1 MDKYNDKR
9 KDLLMAIDQ
18 GEKVSDLALGMY
30 DLTPYFN
37 EDISKSLAEKIMYIN
52 NECRQVGHVLD
63 KKICFAPQQE
73 EALNN
78 LEKYNKCILSAP
90 TSFGKTLIIKEYI
103 YKTKPKNIIYIVP
116 TNALAYEL
124 ENSFKSNQVFSD
136 YRIFDR
142 TKSSMDTNEKNAKLL
157 FIGTQEKYLEIRNSI
172 VEKIDLFVIDEAYKL
187 EETTKNQRAYKLSET
202 FLDSIINLSKKVFLL
217 SPNANF
223 IGFEKYEFQIL
234 EYDYNSVD
242 KVYKVIDKSNFYN
255 VVYEKASDNKTI
267 VYFDSPND
275 INESIDNFQS
285 ISKENNNEFIEFLER
300 EYHPE
305 WSVIKLL
312 KKGILVHHGQM
323 PKYIQNKMMNLFI
336 SNKNYNLL
344 LGTQSIS
351 EGINT
356 PCKNMFIHMSCKAKK
371 MQGLLLKNTI
381 GRAGRLG
388 VYPIGHIFSTENI
401 EELTKNK
408 ITVSL
413 SISKDEELKE
423 IEQSNDES
431 AIDQLCKKYNIEK
444 EFYENIRK
452 KYHFSLNII
461 SKILEEL
468 QNDLIYSNFSSLPYI
483 AVKIFDEYRWAYID
497 SKCICGVLQYYYYEG
512 NVERYLQTYDDK
524 IKFYRFKDKKNKGN
538 KKTDT
543 EIMDYYMRFL
553 YSSLENYIVPIANIG
568 YEIFQRYSDWMFG
581 KNVIECIKNFID
593 RYNKMIIGI
602 RNYEAFTDEQKIIL
616 QTLRDYGIII
626 NNNTINHEMIAEIE
640 SRLNIRYSTYDIIRA
655 INYLAINSKNNTERF
670 LNIKKDIL
678 IKN

>member
-1 MDKYNDKR
+1 MDKFNDKR
-9 KDLLMAIDQ
+9 KELLMAIDQ

-37 EDISKSLAEKIMYIN
+37 EDVSKSLVEKIMYIN

-63 KKICFAPQQE
+63 KKIYFAPQQE

-78 LEKYNKCILSAP
+78 LKKYNKCILSAP
-90 TSFGKTLIIKEYI
+90 TSFGKTLIVKEYI

-124 ENSFKSNQVFSD
+124 ENSFKSNRVFSD

-142 TKSSMDTNEKNAKLL
+142 TKSTMDTNEKNAKLL

-242 KVYKVIDKSNFYN
+242 KVYKVIDKTNFYN

-285 ISKENNNEFIEFLER
+285 ISKENDNEFIEFLER
-300 EYHPE
+300 EYHPS

-356 PCKNMFIHMSCKAKK
+356 PCKNMFIHMSCKTKK

-388 VYPIGHIFSTENI
+388 IYPIGHIFSTENI

-408 ITVSL
+408 ITISL

-423 IEQSNDES
+423 IEQSNDEN

-524 IKFYRFKDKKNKGN
+524 IKFYRFKDKKNNKGK

-553 YSSLENYIVPIANIG
+553 YSSLENYIVPVANIG
-568 YEIFQRYSDWMFG
+568 YELFQRYPDWMFG
-581 KNVIECIKNFID
+581 ENVIECIKNFID

-655 INYLAINSKNNTERF
+655 INYLASNSKNNTERF
-670 LNIKKDIL
+670 LNIKKRYID
-678 IKN
+678 

>member
-1 MDKYNDKR
+1 MDKFNDKR
-9 KDLLMAIDQ
+9 KELLMAIDQ

-52 NECRQVGHVLD
+52 NECRQVGHVLN

-90 TSFGKTLIIKEYI
+90 TSFGKTLIVKEYI

-242 KVYKVIDKSNFYN
+242 KVYKVIDKTNFYN

-285 ISKENNNEFIEFLER
+285 ISKENDNEFIGFLER
-300 EYHPE
+300 EYHPA

-356 PCKNMFIHMSCKAKK
+356 PCKNMFIHMSCKTKK

-431 AIDQLCKKYNIEK
+431 VINQLCKKYNIEK
-444 EFYENIRK
+444 EFYESIRK

-468 QNDLIYSNFSSLPYI
+468 QNDLIYSNFSRLPYI
-483 AVKIFDEYRWAYID
+483 AAKIFDEYWWAYID

-512 NVERYLQTYDDK
+512 NVKRYLQTYDDK
-524 IKFYRFKDKKNKGN
+524 IKFYRFKDKKNNKG
-538 KKTDT
+538 KRKTDT

-553 YSSLENYIVPIANIG
+553 YSSLENYIVPVANIG
-568 YEIFQRYSDWMFG
+568 YELFQRYPDWMFG
-581 KNVIECIKNFID
+581 ENVIECIKNFID

-602 RNYEAFTDEQKIIL
+602 RNYEAFADEQKIIL

-655 INYLAINSKNNTERF
+655 INYLASNSKNNTERF
-670 LNIKKDIL
+670 LNIKKRYID
-678 IKN
+678 

>member
-1 MDKYNDKR
+1 MDKFNDKR
-9 KDLLMAIDQ
+9 KELLMAIDQ

-37 EDISKSLAEKIMYIN
+37 EDVSKSLVEKIMYIN

-63 KKICFAPQQE
+63 KKIYFAPQQE

-78 LEKYNKCILSAP
+78 LKKYNKCILSAP
-90 TSFGKTLIIKEYI
+90 TSFGKTLIVKEYI

-124 ENSFKSNQVFSD
+124 ENSFKSNRVFSD

-142 TKSSMDTNEKNAKLL
+142 TKSTMDTNEKNAKLL

-242 KVYKVIDKSNFYN
+242 KVYKVVDKTNFYN

-267 VYFDSPND
+267 VYFDSSND

-285 ISKENNNEFIEFLER
+285 ISKENDNEFIEFLER
-300 EYHPE
+300 EYHPS

-356 PCKNMFIHMSCKAKK
+356 PCKNMFIHMSCKTKK

-388 VYPIGHIFSTENI
+388 IYPIGHIFSTENI

-408 ITVSL
+408 ITISL

-423 IEQSNDES
+423 IEQSNDEN

-524 IKFYRFKDKKNKGN
+524 IKFYRFKDKKNNKGK

-553 YSSLENYIVPIANIG
+553 YSSLENYIVPVANIG
-568 YEIFQRYSDWMFG
+568 YELFQRYPDWMFG
-581 KNVIECIKNFID
+581 ENVIECIKNFID

-655 INYLAINSKNNTERF
+655 INYLASNSKNNTERF
-670 LNIKKDIL
+670 LNIKKRYID
-678 IKN
+678 

>member
-52 NECRQVGHVLD
+52 NECRQVKHILD
-63 KKICFAPQQE
+63 KKIYFAPQQE
-73 EALNN
+73 DALNN

-90 TSFGKTLIIKEYI
+90 TSFGKTLIVKEYI

-142 TKSSMDTNEKNAKLL
+142 TKSSIDTNEKNSKLL

-172 VEKIDLFVIDEAYKL
+172 EDKIDLFVIDEAYKL

-234 EYDYNSVD
+234 EYNYNSVD
-242 KVYKVIDKSNFYN
+242 KVYKVINESNFYD
-255 VVYEKASDNKTI
+255 VVYEKSNNNKTI
-267 VYFDSPND
+267 VYFDTPRAIND
-275 INESIDNFQS
+275 SIDNFKS
-285 ISKENNNEFIEFLER
+285 ISKEKDDEFIRFLER

-323 PKYIQNKMMNLFI
+323 PKYIQNKMMNLFVDD
-336 SNKNYNLL
+336 KNFNLL
-344 LGTQSIS
+344 LGTKSIS

-356 PCKNMFIHMSCKAKK
+356 PCKNMFIHMSCKTEK

-388 VYPIGHIFSTENI
+388 VYPIGHIFSTKNI

-413 SISKDEELKE
+413 SISKEEELKE

-468 QNDLIYSNFSSLPYI
+468 QNDLMYSNFSSLPYI
-483 AVKIFDEYRWAYID
+483 AAKIFDEYKYASID
-497 SKCICGVLQYYYYEG
+497 SICIRGVLQYYYG
-512 NVERYLQTYDDK
+512 NEKRYLKTYDDK
-524 IKFYRFKDKKNKGN
+524 IQFYRLKSKENRI
-538 KKTDT
+538 TDT
-543 EIMDYYMRFL
+543 EIIDYYMRFL
-553 YSSLENYIVPIANIG
+553 YSSLENYFVPVANIG
-568 YEIFQRYSDWMFG
+568 FELFQRYPDWMFG
-581 KNVIECIKNFID
+581 ENVIECINNFID
-593 RYNKMIIGI
+593 RYNKIIIGI
-602 RNYEAFTDEQKIIL
+602 RNYETFTDEQKIIL

-626 NNNTINHEMIAEIE
+626 NSNTINHEMVAEIE

-655 INYLAINSKNNTERF
+655 INYLAINSKNNAERF
-670 LNIKKDIL
+670 LNIKNRYID
-678 IKN
+678 

>member
-1 MDKYNDKR
+1 MDKFNDKR
-9 KDLLMAIDQ
+9 KELLMAIDQ

-37 EDISKSLAEKIMYIN
+37 EDVSKSLVEKIMYIN

-63 KKICFAPQQE
+63 KKIYFAPHQE

-78 LEKYNKCILSAP
+78 LKKYNKCILSAP
-90 TSFGKTLIIKEYI
+90 TSFGKTLIVKEYI

-124 ENSFKSNQVFSD
+124 ENSFKSNRVFSD

-142 TKSSMDTNEKNAKLL
+142 TKSTMDTNEKNAKLL

-242 KVYKVIDKSNFYN
+242 KVYKVIDKTNFYN

-285 ISKENNNEFIEFLER
+285 ISKENDNEFIEFLER
-300 EYHPE
+300 EYHPS

-356 PCKNMFIHMSCKAKK
+356 PCKNMFIHMSCKTKK

-388 VYPIGHIFSTENI
+388 IYPIGHIFSTENI

-408 ITVSL
+408 ITISL

-423 IEQSNDES
+423 IEQSNDEN

-524 IKFYRFKDKKNKGN
+524 IKFYRFKDKKNNKGK

-553 YSSLENYIVPIANIG
+553 YSSLENYIVPVANIG
-568 YEIFQRYSDWMFG
+568 YELFQRYPDWMFG
-581 KNVIECIKNFID
+581 ENVIECIKNFID

-655 INYLAINSKNNTERF
+655 INYLASNSKNNTERF
-670 LNIKKDIL
+670 LNIKKRYID
-678 IKN
+678 

>member
-1 MDKYNDKR
+1 MDKFNDKR
-9 KDLLMAIDQ
+9 KELLMAIDQ

-37 EDISKSLAEKIMYIN
+37 EDVSKSLVEKIMYIN

-63 KKICFAPQQE
+63 KKIYFAPQQE

-78 LEKYNKCILSAP
+78 LKKYNKCILSAP
-90 TSFGKTLIIKEYI
+90 TSFGKTLIVKEYI

-124 ENSFKSNQVFSD
+124 ENSFKSNRVFSD

-142 TKSSMDTNEKNAKLL
+142 TKSTMDTNEKNAKLL

-242 KVYKVIDKSNFYN
+242 KVYKVIDKTNFYN

-285 ISKENNNEFIEFLER
+285 ISKENDNEFIEFLER
-300 EYHPE
+300 EYHPA

-356 PCKNMFIHMSCKAKK
+356 PCKNMFIHMSCKTKK

-388 VYPIGHIFSTENI
+388 IYPIGHIFSTENI

-408 ITVSL
+408 ITISL

-423 IEQSNDES
+423 IEQSNDEN

-524 IKFYRFKDKKNKGN
+524 IKFYRFKNKKNNKVK

-553 YSSLENYIVPIANIG
+553 YSSLENYIVPVANIG
-568 YEIFQRYSDWMFG
+568 YELFQRYPDWMFG
-581 KNVIECIKNFID
+581 ENVIECIKNFID

-655 INYLAINSKNNTERF
+655 INYLASNSKNNTERF
-670 LNIKKDIL
+670 LNIKKRYID
-678 IKN
+678 

>member
-1 MDKYNDKR
+1 MDKFNDKR
-9 KDLLMAIDQ
+9 KELLMAIDQ

-37 EDISKSLAEKIMYIN
+37 EDVSKSLVEKIMYIN

-63 KKICFAPQQE
+63 KKIYFAPQQE

-78 LEKYNKCILSAP
+78 LKKYNKCILSAP
-90 TSFGKTLIIKEYI
+90 TSFGKTLIVKEYI

-124 ENSFKSNQVFSD
+124 ENSFKSNRVFSD

-142 TKSSMDTNEKNAKLL
+142 TKSTMDTNEKNAKLL

-242 KVYKVIDKSNFYN
+242 KVYKVVDKTNFYN

-285 ISKENNNEFIEFLER
+285 ISKENDNEFIEFLER
-300 EYHPE
+300 EYHPS

-356 PCKNMFIHMSCKAKK
+356 PCKNMFIHMSCKTKK

-388 VYPIGHIFSTENI
+388 IYPIGHIFSTENI

-408 ITVSL
+408 ITISL

-423 IEQSNDES
+423 IEQSNDEN

-524 IKFYRFKDKKNKGN
+524 IKFYRFKDKKNNKGK

-553 YSSLENYIVPIANIG
+553 YSSLKNYIVPVANIG
-568 YEIFQRYSDWMFG
+568 YELFQRYPDWMFG
-581 KNVIECIKNFID
+581 ENVIECIKNFID

-655 INYLAINSKNNTERF
+655 INYLASNSKNNTERF
-670 LNIKKDIL
+670 LNIKKRYID
-678 IKN
+678 

>member
-52 NECRQVGHVLD
+52 NEFRQVKHILD
-63 KKICFAPQQE
+63 KKIYFAPQQE
-73 EALNN
+73 DALNN

-90 TSFGKTLIIKEYI
+90 TSFGKTLIVKEYI
-103 YKTKPKNIIYIVP
+103 YKTKPENIIYIVP

-142 TKSSMDTNEKNAKLL
+142 TKSSIDTNEKNSKLL
-157 FIGTQEKYLEIRNSI
+157 FIGTQEKYLEIRNS
-172 VEKIDLFVIDEAYKL
+172 VEDKIDLFVIDEAYKL

-234 EYDYNSVD
+234 EYNYNSVD
-242 KVYKVIDKSNFYN
+242 KVYKVINESNFYD
-255 VVYEKASDNKTI
+255 VVYEKSNNNKTI
-267 VYFDSPND
+267 VYFDTPRAIND
-275 INESIDNFQS
+275 SIDNFKS
-285 ISKENNNEFIEFLER
+285 ISKEKDDEFIRFLER

-323 PKYIQNKMMNLFI
+323 PKYIQNKMMNLFVDD
-336 SNKNYNLL
+336 KNFNLL
-344 LGTQSIS
+344 LGTKSIS

-356 PCKNMFIHMSCKAKK
+356 PCKNMFIHMSCKTEK

-388 VYPIGHIFSTENI
+388 VYPIGHIFSTKNI

-413 SISKDEELKE
+413 SISKEEELKE

-468 QNDLIYSNFSSLPYI
+468 QNDLMYSNFSSLPYI
-483 AVKIFDEYRWAYID
+483 AAKIFDEYKYASID
-497 SKCICGVLQYYYYEG
+497 SICIRGVLQYYYG
-512 NVERYLQTYDDK
+512 NEKRYLKTYDDK
-524 IKFYRFKDKKNKGN
+524 IQFYRLKSKENRI
-538 KKTDT
+538 TDT
-543 EIMDYYMRFL
+543 EIIDYYMRFL
-553 YSSLENYIVPIANIG
+553 YSSLENYIVPVANIG
-568 YEIFQRYSDWMFG
+568 FELFQRYPDWMFG
-581 KNVIECIKNFID
+581 ENVIECINNFID
-593 RYNKMIIGI
+593 RYNKIIIGI
-602 RNYEAFTDEQKIIL
+602 RNYESFTDEQKIIL

-626 NNNTINHEMIAEIE
+626 NNNTINHEMVAEIE

-655 INYLAINSKNNTERF
+655 INYLAINSKNNVERF
-670 LNIKKDIL
+670 LNIKNRYID
-678 IKN
+678 

>member
-670 LNIKKDIL
+670 LNIKKRYID
-678 IKN
+678 

>member
-90 TSFGKTLIIKEYI
+90 TSFGKTLIVKEYI

-242 KVYKVIDKSNFYN
+242 KVYKVIDKSNFYD

-423 IEQSNDES
+423 IEQSNDEC

-553 YSSLENYIVPIANIG
+553 YSSLENYIVPVANIG
-568 YEIFQRYSDWMFG
+568 YELFQRYPDWMFG
-581 KNVIECIKNFID
+581 ENVIECIKSFID

-670 LNIKKDIL
+670 LNIKKRYID
-678 IKN
+678 

>member
-1 MDKYNDKR
+1 MDKFNDKR
-9 KDLLMAIDQ
+9 KELLMAIDQ

-37 EDISKSLAEKIMYIN
+37 EDVSKSLVEKIMYIN

-63 KKICFAPQQE
+63 KKIYFAPQQE

-78 LEKYNKCILSAP
+78 LKKYNKCILSAP
-90 TSFGKTLIIKEYI
+90 TSFGKTLIVKEYI

-124 ENSFKSNQVFSD
+124 ENSFKSNRVFSD

-142 TKSSMDTNEKNAKLL
+142 TKSTMDTNEKNAKLL

-242 KVYKVIDKSNFYN
+242 KVYKVIDKTNFYN

-285 ISKENNNEFIEFLER
+285 ISKENDNEFIEFLER
-300 EYHPE
+300 EYHPS

-356 PCKNMFIHMSCKAKK
+356 PCKNMFIHMSCKTKK

-388 VYPIGHIFSTENI
+388 IYPIGHIFSTENI

-408 ITVSL
+408 ITISL

-423 IEQSNDES
+423 IEQSNDEN

-524 IKFYRFKDKKNKGN
+524 IKFYRFKDKKNNKGK

-553 YSSLENYIVPIANIG
+553 YSSLENYIVPVANIG
-568 YEIFQRYSDWMFG
+568 YELFQRYPDWMFG
-581 KNVIECIKNFID
+581 ENVIECIKNFID

-602 RNYEAFTDEQKIIL
+602 RNYEVFTDEQKIIL

-655 INYLAINSKNNTERF
+655 INYLASNSKNNTERF
-670 LNIKKDIL
+670 LNIKKRYID
-678 IKN
+678 

>member
-1 MDKYNDKR
+1 MDKFNDKR
-9 KDLLMAIDQ
+9 KELLMAIDQ

-37 EDISKSLAEKIMYIN
+37 EDVSKSLVEKIMYIN

-63 KKICFAPQQE
+63 KKIYFAPQQE

-78 LEKYNKCILSAP
+78 LKKYNKCILSAP
-90 TSFGKTLIIKEYI
+90 TSFGKTLIVKEYI

-124 ENSFKSNQVFSD
+124 ENSFKSNRVFSD

-142 TKSSMDTNEKNAKLL
+142 TKSTMDTNEKNAKLL

-242 KVYKVIDKSNFYN
+242 KVYKVVDKTNFYN

-285 ISKENNNEFIEFLER
+285 ISKENDNEFIEFLER
-300 EYHPE
+300 EYHPS

-356 PCKNMFIHMSCKAKK
+356 PCKNMFIHMSCKTKK

-388 VYPIGHIFSTENI
+388 IYPIGHIFSTENI

-408 ITVSL
+408 ITISL

-423 IEQSNDES
+423 IEQSNDEN

-524 IKFYRFKDKKNKGN
+524 IKFYRFKDKKNNKGK

-553 YSSLENYIVPIANIG
+553 YSSLENYIVPVANIG
-568 YEIFQRYSDWMFG
+568 YELFQRYPDWMFG
-581 KNVIECIKNFID
+581 ENVIECIKNFID

-655 INYLAINSKNNTERF
+655 INYLASNSKNNTERF
-670 LNIKKDIL
+670 LNIKKRYID
-678 IKN
+678 